1 MTRLKDRIRNW
12 LGCGNPQDST
22 AAGTGRSAEESSSHD
37 RYTQAYI
44 GILDVYRDYIEKS
57 VKNKSR
63 LKVCFFLLVCIIMI
77 VMIYLFYYSMQHSFI
92 LFSYMAE
99 KQSQSASVVTG
110 AVTALVSSF
119 VTMTTSILVL
129 PKIVARYLFN
139 KKEDKSMMKIIGNIQ
154 KYEIKAV
161 ELERVKSEK
170 ASTLQAGNSER
181 EAPDASAVPVP
192 ADAAPV
198 QGNAGTGA

>member
-1 MTRLKDRIRNW
+1 
-12 LGCGNPQDST
+12 
-22 AAGTGRSAEESSSHD
+22 
-37 RYTQAYI
+37 
-44 GILDVYRDYIEKS
+44 
-57 VKNKSR
+57 
-63 LKVCFFLLVCIIMI
+63 
-77 VMIYLFYYSMQHSFI
+77 
-92 LFSYMAE
+92 
-99 KQSQSASVVTG
+99 
-110 AVTALVSSF
+110 
-119 VTMTTSILVL
+119 
-129 PKIVARYLFN
+129 
-139 KKEDKSMMKIIGNIQ
+139 MMKIIGNIQ